1 MYIFLLF
8 IQNINGDNMNRDYFN
23 QRISC
28 LVKSCKFFDQQE
40 QRCNLG
46 CIEIGTCDN
55 LARCNNYEKRN

>member
-1 MYIFLLF
+1 MVI
-8 IQNINGDNMNRDYFN
+8 IMNKDYFN

-28 LVKSCKFFDQQE
+28 LVKSCKYFDQQE

-46 CIEIGTCDN
+46 CIEIGNCNN